1 MPCSYYAWTMLFPG
15 LCIYFADVALRAG
28 QMNNLTPLN
37 FQNMCKEDTV
47 LTVQMA
53 TDKVDCRGAHAK
65 GRGGLEGGESQERF
79 SSCSSLCL
87 CSGLVDQYA
96 VAKACCA
103 AIVLHSGLSGIRCHL

>member
-28 QMNNLTPLN
+28 QMNNLTPLH

-53 TDKVDCRGAHAK
+53 TDKVGCRGAHAM
-65 GRGGLEGGESQERF
+65 GWGHRGVQGNFQL
-79 SSCSSLCL
+79 LKL
-87 CSGLVDQYA
+87 TL
-96 VAKACCA
+96 
-103 AIVLHSGLSGIRCHL
+103 IM